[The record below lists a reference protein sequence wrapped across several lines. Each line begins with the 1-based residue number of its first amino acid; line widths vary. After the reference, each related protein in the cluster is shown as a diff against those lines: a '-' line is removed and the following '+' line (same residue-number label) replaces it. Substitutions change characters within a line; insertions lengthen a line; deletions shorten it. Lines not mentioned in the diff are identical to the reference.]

1 MSFSIK
7 KINKVI
13 AGISIAGILIS
24 SSLFAASK
32 LYVPKSMITGSTL
45 TTGRSFYTSPIPEN
59 SLAGIRLGRKA
70 KEILLKWGNPTRI
83 TISASAAEAA
93 PAAIPGMEMMPG
105 MGGFMG
111 GPMGMGGI
119 PGMEGVPGMEG
130 MGVPTPAQQPRAASV
145 TNVVWTY
152 DLHNGITIEFVV
164 TEGIITQITVGG
176 VGPWS
181 LSKLRSGLQLGDS
194 YKLVLWVNGYP
205 EKQTYN
211 GRFLRVSYVNKNR
224 AVLTLLDKKIVGV
237 TIAMIPEELKL

>member
-32 LYVPKSMITGSTL
+32 LYVPKSMISGSTL

-83 TISASAAEAA
+83 TISSSAAAEA
-93 PAAIPGMEMMPG
+93 PAAIPGMEGMPS

-119 PGMEGVPGMEG
+119 PGMEG
-130 MGVPTPAQQPRAASV
+130 MGAPTPAQPQPRSASV

-152 DLHNGITIEFVV
+152 DLPNGITIEFVV

-205 EKQTYN
+205 EKQSYN